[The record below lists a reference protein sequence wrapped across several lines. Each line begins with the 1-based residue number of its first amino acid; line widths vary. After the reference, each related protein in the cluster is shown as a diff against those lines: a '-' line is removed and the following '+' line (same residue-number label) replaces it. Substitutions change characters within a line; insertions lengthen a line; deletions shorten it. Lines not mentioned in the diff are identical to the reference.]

1 MPSVG
6 EPAPERVERHAGLH
20 RGHQVGR
27 AHGHN
32 AREASGGEG
41 EIGRRIR
48 GKPGAVPSRRNFQP
62 SLRERRPSPARRR
75 SRAPRGGAPWGHA
88 RHPRDRAAAPA
99 VQTALRSL
107 PLPAPFLAGM
117 GRAPDQYVI
126 IRKVPYPDD
135 VLEDE
140 LKGHFFIEIGSTLYL
155 PFDDPVFDVVPYIPN
170 TETNEAIVIASKESV
185 LDLYEDVLKDVK
197 LDPVTADITPLAL
210 YRLAYKQH
218 ALTGEEHVLLAD
230 LKEDK
235 MTVSIFHAHYPLFM
249 RPVELENAA
258 VLSVVADI
266 QEQRITPATIV
277 MELEKLINFYRYNM
291 WNGTASITHLLV
303 NGDMT
308 GLMNCFRLSGNGC
321 RSKRCL

>member
-1 MPSVG
+1 MSIFTRRKRPVSMTIEEDAVRVVRLKSVDPLVVDVAEEVPLPPNIIVEG
-6 EPAPERVERHAGLH
+6 KIVDPETLATILD
-20 RGHQVGR
+20 
-27 AHGHN
+27 
-32 AREASGGEG
+32 
-41 EIGRRIR
+41 
-48 GKPGAVPSRRNFQP
+48 GAVKQWGISRRT
-62 SLRERRPSPARRR
+62 
-75 SRAPRGGAPWGHA
+75 
-88 RHPRDRAAAPA
+88 
-99 VQTALRSL
+99 VQ
-107 PLPAPFLAGM
+107 FL
-117 GRAPDQYVI
+117 APDQYVI

-197 LDPVTADITPLAL
+197 LDPITADITPLAL

-218 ALTGEEHVLLAD
+218 ALTGKEHVLLAD

-303 NGDMT
+303 NGEYD
-308 GLMNCFRLSGNGC
+308 GFDELLSLIRERLSIQAMPLVKEPLQLATGQEIPARFNRTIGLAL
-321 RSKRCL
+321 KEV